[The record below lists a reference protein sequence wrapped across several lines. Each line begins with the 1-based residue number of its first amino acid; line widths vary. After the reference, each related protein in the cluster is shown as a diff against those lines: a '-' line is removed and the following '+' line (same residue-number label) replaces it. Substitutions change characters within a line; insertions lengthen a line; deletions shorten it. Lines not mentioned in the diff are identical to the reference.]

1 MTAAE
6 PAPDEPGTQASP
18 SAPTQTN
25 DAAQDPDAPVGETW
39 ARPYGTPAP
48 EATGQGANGTAAAP
62 VFDGLTSPPTP
73 GNAPKRP
80 IGGDL
85 AVGGMVLVALAVVG
99 IPLGLLWQAIAP
111 RVELVAT
118 ETGFR
123 YTTESPEG
131 YAGDDGMFTF
141 LGLGLGMLA
150 AIAVWMLL
158 RRHRGPIQVVA
169 LVLGS
174 IAAQVVAWRFG
185 EWWGR
190 IGFDAM
196 LDGAQPGEHV
206 FRPPRL
212 LMINFDPGEA
222 WNALLDGR
230 VLAVGDHLQLGVL
243 ATMALAAVFIY
254 TVLAGWS
261 RYQSLSRET
270 EPKLPTMQTTAPD
283 AGSETAG
290 RLPS

>member
-6 PAPDEPGTQASP
+6 PSRDEPGP
-18 SAPTQTN
+18 SGTPLAPTQTN
-25 DAAQDPDAPVGETW
+25 DAAPDTGTAGETW
-39 ARPYGTPAP
+39 ARPYGAP
-48 EATGQGANGTAAAP
+48 PEQGHAGANGASAASH
-62 VFDGLTSPPTP
+62 FGGLTPPP
-73 GNAPKRP
+73 AVSVPKRP
-80 IGGDL
+80 LGREFAFGGL
-85 AVGGMVLVALAVVG
+85 VLGVLAVVG
-99 IPLGLLWQAIAP
+99 IPLGLLWQAVAP

-118 ETGFR
+118 EGGFR

-141 LGLGLGMLA
+141 LGLGLGVLA
-150 AIAVWMLL
+150 AIAVWALL
-158 RRHRGPIQVVA
+158 RRHRGPVQVAA

-190 IGFDAM
+190 IGFESM
-196 LDGAQPGEHV
+196 LDNAQPGAHV

-222 WNALLDGR
+222 WEALTAGRILD
-230 VLAVGDHLQLGVL
+230 VGDHLQLGVL
-243 ATMALAAVFIY
+243 ATMALAAVFVY

-261 RYQSLSRET
+261 RYQSLDREA
-270 EPKLPTMQTTAPD
+270 ERRLPTMQTTAPD
-283 AGSETAG
+283 AGSAPAG

>member
-6 PAPDEPGTQASP
+6 PLPDEGSP
-18 SAPTQTN
+18 SSPTQTN
-25 DAAQDPDAPVGETW
+25 DAAQDTDASVGDAW
-39 ARPYGTPAP
+39 ARPYGTSAP
-48 EATGQGANGTAAAP
+48 EALGPGANGTAAAP
-62 VFDGLTSPPTP
+62 VFGGLISPPEP

-80 IGGDL
+80 LGREFAFGGIVLGVL
-85 AVGGMVLVALAVVG
+85 AVLGV
-99 IPLGLLWQAIAP
+99 PLGLLWQAIAP

-141 LGLGLGMLA
+141 LGLGLGVLA

-158 RRHRGPIQVVA
+158 RRHRGPIQVTA

-174 IAAQVVAWRFG
+174 IAAQVVGWRLG

-190 IGFDAM
+190 IGFEAM

-206 FRPPRL
+206 FRPPKL

-222 WNALLDGR
+222 WNALMSGKVLD
-230 VLAVGDHLQLGVL
+230 VGDHLQLGVL
-243 ATMALAAVFIY
+243 ATTALAAVFIY